1 MTDHM
6 KNILTR
12 TKGDKVIWAVVLLLS
27 FISLLAVY
35 SSTGSLAY
43 RMEKNSTYYLAK
55 QVMVLGLGLLIIYQV
70 HKINYTRF
78 ARIAVV
84 LYLLS
89 LPLLVYTLFF
99 GTSLNEGSRWI
110 KLPVIHLT
118 FQTSDLAKLALFMFL
133 ARELS
138 KKQEV
143 IKDFRKGFVPVLLPM
158 LITCMLIAP
167 ANMSTALMLGITCS
181 ILFFIG
187 RVQIKHLML
196 MAGAGLIC
204 LSVLFTISKLTGFGR
219 AATWEQRIKDFAS
232 GTKKEGKHRDVYQVE
247 QAKIAI
253 VNGGLTGR
261 GPGQSL
267 QKNFLPHPYSDFIFA
282 IIIEEYGL
290 VGGGIVMILY
300 LVFLWRSVLI
310 FKRCPFAFGA
320 FLAVGLSFTLV
331 FQAMLNMAVNVH
343 LVPVTGL
350 TLPMISMG
358 GSSIWFTS
366 IAIGIVLSVSK
377 YVDEMEGERKNAAKN
392 AAMANDTATAE
403 QEPANESAM
412 AGVAAAGLA
421 NASRLMVAEAVA
433 EKKAGKKPRVKV
445 SQIKLDPQDDD

>member
-1 MTDHM
+1 M
-6 KNILTR
+6 KELLKK
-12 TKGDKVIWAVVLLLS
+12 TKGDKMIWAVVLVLS

-43 RMEKNSTYYLAK
+43 RMEKNSNYYLVK
-55 QVMVLGLGLLIIYQV
+55 QVMVLGLGLLITYWV
-70 HKINYTRF
+70 HKINYTKF
-78 ARIAVV
+78 AKVAVI

-110 KLPVIHLT
+110 KLPVINLT

-133 ARELS
+133 ARVLS
-138 KKQEV
+138 MKQAD
-143 IKDFRKGFVPVLLPM
+143 IKDLRKGFIPVLLPM
-158 LITCMLIAP
+158 LFTCALIAP
-167 ANMSTALMLGITCS
+167 ANLSTALMLGVTCS

-187 RVQIKHLML
+187 RVRVRHLL
-196 MAGAGLIC
+196 LLGAVGIIGVSL
-204 LSVLFTISKLTGFGR
+204 LFTVSILTGFGR
-219 AATWEQRIKDFAS
+219 AKTWEQRIWDFAGS
-232 GTKKEGKHRDVYQVE
+232 KKKEGKPEDVYQVQ

-253 VNGGLTGR
+253 ANGGITGR
-261 GPGQSL
+261 GPGRSL
-267 QKNFLPHPYSDFIFA
+267 QKNFLPHPYSDFIFS

-290 VGGGIVMILY
+290 IGGGIVMLLY
-300 LVFLWRSVLI
+300 LLFLWRSILI

-320 FLAVGLSFTLV
+320 FLAVGLSITLV

-350 TLPMISMG
+350 TLPMVSMG

-377 YVDEMEGERKNAAKN
+377 YVDEMEGGKKAAAK
-392 AAMANDTATAE
+392 
-403 QEPANESAM
+403 
-412 AGVAAAGLA
+412 
-421 NASRLMVAEAVA
+421 AVA
-433 EKKAGKKPRVKV
+433 EPIVQEGQEEQEVITPKIEKKTKTQQTKDKMPVPA
-445 SQIKLDPQDDD
+445 I

>member
-1 MTDHM
+1 MADHM
-6 KNILTR
+6 KELLVK
-12 TKGDKVIWAVVLLLS
+12 TKGDKVIWGVVILLS

-43 RMEKNSTYYLAK
+43 RMERNSGYYLVK

-70 HKINYTRF
+70 HKINYTKF
-78 ARIAVV
+78 AKVAVI

-89 LPLLVYTLFF
+89 LPLLLYTLFF
-99 GTSLNEGSRWI
+99 GATLNEGSRWI
-110 KLPVIHLT
+110 KLPVINLT

-133 ARELS
+133 ARVLS
-138 KKQEV
+138 IKQV
-143 IKDFRKGFVPVLLPM
+143 DIKDLKKGFIPVLLPM
-158 LITCMLIAP
+158 LFTCALIAP
-167 ANMSTALMLGITCS
+167 ANLSTALMLGAACS

-187 RVQIKHLML
+187 RVRLKHLL
-196 MAGAGLIC
+196 LLGAVGIIGVSL
-204 LSVLFTISKLTGFGR
+204 LFTISKITGFGR
-219 AATWEQRIKDFAS
+219 AGTWEQRIEDFAG
-232 GTKKEGKHRDVYQVE
+232 GTKKEGRQEDVYQVQ

-267 QKNFLPHPYSDFIFA
+267 QKNFLPHPYSDFIFS

-290 VGGGIVMILY
+290 IGGSVVMLLY
-300 LVFLWRSVLI
+300 LLFLWRSILI
-310 FKRCPFAFGA
+310 FKRCPYAFGA
-320 FLAVGLSFTLV
+320 FLAVGLSITLV

-366 IAIGIVLSVSK
+366 IAIGIVLSVSR
-377 YVDEMEGERKNAAKN
+377 YVDEMEGGRKTIVKKAEEPMLIKEEPEEKGPERKT
-392 AAMANDTATAE
+392 D
-403 QEPANESAM
+403 
-412 AGVAAAGLA
+412 
-421 NASRLMVAEAVA
+421 R
-433 EKKAGKKPRVKV
+433 KPRAQTVKDNMPV
-445 SQIKLDPQDDD
+445 PAI